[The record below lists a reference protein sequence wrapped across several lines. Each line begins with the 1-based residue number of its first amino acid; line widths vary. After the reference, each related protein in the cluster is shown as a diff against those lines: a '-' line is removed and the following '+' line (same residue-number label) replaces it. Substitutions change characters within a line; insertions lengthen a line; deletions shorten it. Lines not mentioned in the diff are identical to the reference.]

1 MRKTFLNRKEKKET
15 SKAQI
20 FYILVSIFDGMVLSF
35 ITIFLNQC
43 VVDLGWSN
51 VMSSFSL
58 FLPPFIATISLII
71 CSNFIS
77 EQKKNLKIMRIL
89 LIMSFISIILFST
102 LGLLIKNNSTSL
114 LYIIFL
120 LFTSIITGIHW
131 SFSSFHTSCIADI
144 NYVEKTKYG
153 HVCIFG
159 PLATAIITPFAGF
172 IAELFSLTYK
182 GYLYLF
188 LFSLPLLII
197 IFIFTFIFKS
207 YPSNL
212 IHDEDHEKVSN
223 KELFKNKNYVL
234 YLIGASLWIPLLW
247 ANTSLTSDLW
257 TSYEGQSQINSFN
270 PLSFGFYLS
279 VSSLVEFI
287 IIYINTHFKIGKKL
301 SSSMSIALIMIL
313 IETLSL
319 GILSYFYH
327 GESDA
332 TLLLAIGIIFLHSF
346 KGMANGLYLTSNVT
360 MLNYILGPKKRRKAV
375 FFAPIVYQFINS
387 ILQLC
392 YPYFNSRLFIA
403 FFALSLFALIGL
415 SISFILGYKLHKNE
429 SNLISKNSQ

>member
-43 VVDLGWSN
+43 AVDLGWSN
-51 VMSSFSL
+51 IMSSFSL
-58 FLPPFIATISLII
+58 FLPPFIAAISLII

-89 LIMSFISIILFST
+89 LIISFISIILFST

-197 IFIFTFIFKS
+197 IFIFTFKFNP

-212 IHDEDHEKVSN
+212 IHDEDHEKISN

-319 GILSYFYH
+319 GLLSYFYH

>member
-20 FYILVSIFDGMVLSF
+20 FYILVSVFDGMVLSF

-43 VVDLGWSN
+43 AVDLGWSN

-212 IHDEDHEKVSN
+212 IHGEDHEKVSN